1 MFPDDRPLR
10 HDGRPVDPAAIALLR
25 CPHCSRELAA
35 APPPTGR
42 SALRCPAGHAFDVAR
57 QGYVNLLAG
66 PSPHAGDTAAM
77 VAARADALSRG
88 ALDAVTRGLVA
99 AVEAARPAGGPVV
112 DVGAGTGH
120 HTARVLD
127 AAPDAVGVA
136 LDVSVYAARR
146 AARAHPRLASVVCDA
161 WSPLPVRDGVAG
173 VVLSVFAPRNPA
185 EAARVLRPD
194 GALVVVTPTVEHLS
208 ELVEALD
215 LVRVDPDKDARLAAS
230 LAGSLEPSAVAT
242 VREVVT
248 VGRAEATSL
257 VAMGPSAHHLD
268 EHELARRAS
277 SLPEQ
282 LEITVSVQVSTH
294 RRRGTR

>member
-1 MFPDDRPLR
+1 M
-10 HDGRPVDPAAIALLR
+10 DPAAIALLR

-35 APPPTGR
+35 APPPAGR
-42 SALRCPAGHAFDVAR
+42 SPLRCPAGHAFDVAR
-57 QGYVNLLAG
+57 QGYVNLLAA
-66 PSPHAGDTAAM
+66 PSPHTGDTAAM
-77 VAARADALSRG
+77 VAARADALSTG
-88 ALDAVTRGLVA
+88 ALDAVTRSLVA
-99 AVEAARPAGGPVV
+99 AVDEARPAGGPVV

-161 WSPLPVRDGVAG
+161 WSSLPVRDGVAG

-215 LVRVDPDKDARLAAS
+215 LVRVDPEKDARLAAS

-268 EHELARRAS
+268 DCELSRRAS
-277 SLPEQ
+277 SLPER

-294 RRRGTR
+294 HPRGTR